1 MMGETGCQALGV
13 TTGRPALIYLLAGGL
28 SAGLTEKES
37 AHA

>member
-1 MMGETGCQALGV
+1 MGEKGCRALGV
-13 TTGRPALIYLLAGGL
+13 STGRPALIYLLAGGM